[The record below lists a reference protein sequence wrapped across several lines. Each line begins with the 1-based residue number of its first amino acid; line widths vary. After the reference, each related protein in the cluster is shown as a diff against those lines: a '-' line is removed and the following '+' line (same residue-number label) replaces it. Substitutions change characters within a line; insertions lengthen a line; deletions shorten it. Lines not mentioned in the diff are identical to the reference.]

1 MELKGLLLVNIVM
14 YDGTDAYVKEIC
26 IDARYNNHKWTPAN
40 GVKKRVEKF
49 VNTYGMEL
57 LKIDCNKYNTVS
69 IDDIMSWNEHNSDS
83 ETVDIKR
90 HFIEMFGDRIQ
101 YFYSVNDYMN

>member
-1 MELKGLLLVNIVM
+1 MVIGRLHKDTTNMTNIF
-14 YDGTDAYVKEIC
+14 
-26 IDARYNNHKWTPAN
+26 IDDC
-40 GVKKRVEKF
+40 E
-49 VNTYGMEL
+49 
-57 LKIDCNKYNTVS
+57 IDCNKYNTVS